1 MAIYAFNKP
10 ESEQRINAVFDS
22 LQAGESRFGW
32 SSEETADQRILRE
45 RCDNYGWDSLTTAEK
60 NCYHDFLLEI
70 APGDFVVHIN
80 VPRWGECTLAQ
91 VEGAYEFRFEDEDFN
106 HRFAIDPNSILTF
119 NRNDARVH
127 PALSARLKLQGRWWT
142 IYTED
147 EFFES
152 HQALIDTPALVDPLD
167 ELAAP
172 LRTLQDNLKILSRD
186 VRDPLASISEK
197 IHHAHPN
204 KDLEN
209 FILEVFKK
217 VPGVKRVRAQRG
229 RADRGADLL
238 VELEFGSIPE
248 LVQTI
253 VVQVKSWNGELVQTS
268 PITDIK
274 NAFEYYENA
283 NMGLIVTTNTSCS
296 EQFRNELD
304 KLREETQKPVDL
316 LFGSDLA
323 LFCLRYGGDLF

>member
-1 MAIYAFNKP
+1 MTIYAFNKP

-22 LQAGESRFGW
+22 LQDGESRFGW
-32 SSEETADQRILRE
+32 SSEKTADQRILRE
-45 RCDNYGWDSLTTAEK
+45 RCETNGWDTLTPDEQD
-60 NCYHDFLLEI
+60 CYHDFLLEI
-70 APGDFVVHIN
+70 APDDFVVHIN
-80 VPRWGECTLAQ
+80 VPHWGECTLAR
-91 VEGAYEFRFEDEDFN
+91 VESDYEFRYEDDDFN
-106 HRFAIDPNSILTF
+106 HRFAVDPNSIRTF

-147 EFFES
+147 EFFEL
-152 HQALIDTPALVDPLD
+152 HQALVGPPD
-167 ELAAP
+167 ELAVP
-172 LRTLQDNLKILSRD
+172 LRTLQDSLKILSGD

-197 IHHAHPN
+197 IHHTHPN

-209 FILEVFKK
+209 FILKVFEK

-268 PITDIK
+268 PIKDIK